1 MGDEFGEVTED
12 VKEDFTP
19 AEGLE
24 EAEVEEIPEDTEEEI
39 SEEVSE
45 LEEDF
50 TPAEELEEAEVEEI
64 PEDTE
69 EEISEEVSE
78 LEEDFTPAEGLE
90 EAEVEEIPED
100 MEEASEETS
109 EMKEDFTPAERLG
122 EAEVEEI
129 PEDTEEEASEET
141 SEMEKD
147 FTPAEELEE
156 AGVEEIPEDTEE
168 EISEEVSELEEDFTP
183 AEGLEEAE
191 VEEIPED
198 TEEASE
204 ETSEMEEDFTPAE
217 GLEEAEVEEIPEDTE
232 EEASEETSEMEED
245 FTSAEG
251 LEETEVEEMPEDTE
265 EEAFEMNETG
275 EDGGI
280 PVKVL
285 KPNGDTSTHVPEYE
299 EEIAA
304 LDKGIENA
312 KQPYLDEAKEIA
324 DEYNRIVEDSEMEN
338 EDKISS
344 LEMEKARLTS
354 LKDQWKEESSEW
366 YEEKDRLQKM
376 KSQQTID
383 DMQENESVDISS
395 DELNSFSDKI
405 KNFWED
411 DTEDNA
417 YVSDNTNKIHD
428 INNQAK
434 DIRSPKSIEGMD
446 ANEPNVDVFPL
457 EKTNQTINNIELDD
471 GSEQK
476 IFDHPDRLLNELPY
490 SQGINEFDKE
500 GTCALANLGSWL
512 EIGGSRNVEND
523 IVKYASTHMDMYGN
537 ALCSENGGVLP
548 ENIPV
553 IWKQFGVDAY
563 LDGSKNLEH
572 IAEAV
577 ESGKAVSV
585 GVNAGKLYESDN
597 IENIDLNDCYGDGG
611 ANHAI
616 GVMSCARDAIT
627 GNLTHFY
634 INDTGRDLARDACRK
649 VKVVDFLQAFNVK
662 RGVAIISKKPIW

>member
-19 AEGLE
+19 AEG
-24 EAEVEEIPEDTEEEI
+24 
-39 SEEVSE
+39 
-45 LEEDF
+45 
-50 TPAEELEEAEVEEI
+50 LEEAEVEEI

>member
-19 AEGLE
+19 TEGLE

-45 LEEDF
+45 
-50 TPAEELEEAEVEEI
+50 
-64 PEDTE
+64 
-69 EEISEEVSE
+69 
-78 LEEDFTPAEGLE
+78 
-90 EAEVEEIPED
+90 
-100 MEEASEETS
+100 M
-109 EMKEDFTPAERLG
+109 
-122 EAEVEEI
+122 
-129 PEDTEEEASEET
+129 
-141 SEMEKD
+141 
-147 FTPAEELEE
+147 
-156 AGVEEIPEDTEE
+156 
-168 EISEEVSELEEDFTP
+168 EEDFTP

-204 ETSEMEEDFTPAE
+204 GTSERK
-217 GLEEAEVEEIPEDTE
+217 
-232 EEASEETSEMEED
+232 ED

-251 LEETEVEEMPEDTE
+251 LEETEVEEMTEDTE

-285 KPNGDTSTHVPEYE
+285 KPNGDTSTYVPEYD
-299 EEIAA
+299 EEISA

-324 DEYNRIVEDSEMEN
+324 DEYNRIIEDSEMEN

-344 LEMEKARLTS
+344 LEMEKNRLTS
-354 LKDQWKEESSEW
+354 LKDQWQEESSEW
-366 YEEKDRLQKM
+366 YEKKDRLQKM

-405 KNFWED
+405 KNFLED

-537 ALCSENGGVLP
+537 ALCSESGGVLP

>member
-1 MGDEFGEVTED
+1 MEEDFTPAEGLEEAEIEEIPEDTEEEISEEVSEME
-12 VKEDFTP
+12 EDFTP

-39 SEEVSE
+39 SEE
-45 LEEDF
+45 
-50 TPAEELEEAEVEEI
+50 
-64 PEDTE
+64 
-69 EEISEEVSE
+69 
-78 LEEDFTPAEGLE
+78 
-90 EAEVEEIPED
+90 
-100 MEEASEETS
+100 TS
-109 EMKEDFTPAERLG
+109 EM
-122 EAEVEEI
+122 
-129 PEDTEEEASEET
+129 
-141 SEMEKD
+141 
-147 FTPAEELEE
+147 
-156 AGVEEIPEDTEE
+156 
-168 EISEEVSELEEDFTP
+168 EEDFTP

-198 TEEASE
+198 TEEEISE

-245 FTSAEG
+245 FTPAEG
-251 LEETEVEEMPEDTE
+251 LEEAEAEEIPEDTEEEASEEVSEMEEDFTPAEGLEEAEVEEIPEDTE

-285 KPNGDTSTHVPEYE
+285 KPNGDTSTYVPEYD
-299 EEIAA
+299 EEISA

-324 DEYNRIVEDSEMEN
+324 DEYNRIIEDSEMEN

-344 LEMEKARLTS
+344 LEMEKNRLTS
-354 LKDQWKEESSEW
+354 LKDQWQEESSEW

-428 INNQAK
+428 VNNQAK

-537 ALCSENGGVLP
+537 ALCSESGGVLP

-572 IAEAV
+572 IAETV

-627 GNLTHFY
+627 CNLTHFY

>member
-1 MGDEFGEVTED
+1 ME
-12 VKEDFTP
+12 EDFTP

-39 SEEVSE
+39 
-45 LEEDF
+45 
-50 TPAEELEEAEVEEI
+50 
-64 PEDTE
+64 
-69 EEISEEVSE
+69 
-78 LEEDFTPAEGLE
+78 
-90 EAEVEEIPED
+90 
-100 MEEASEETS
+100 
-109 EMKEDFTPAERLG
+109 
-122 EAEVEEI
+122 
-129 PEDTEEEASEET
+129 
-141 SEMEKD
+141 
-147 FTPAEELEE
+147 
-156 AGVEEIPEDTEE
+156 
-168 EISEEVSELEEDFTP
+168 
-183 AEGLEEAE
+183 
-191 VEEIPED
+191 
-198 TEEASE
+198 SE

-232 EEASEETSEMEED
+232 EVSEMEEDFTPAEGLEEAEAEKIPEDTEEEAYEEVSEMEEDFTPAEGLEEAEVEEIPEDTEEAAEGTSERKED

-285 KPNGDTSTHVPEYE
+285 KPNGDTSTYVPEYD
-299 EEIAA
+299 EEISA

-324 DEYNRIVEDSEMEN
+324 DEYNRIIEDSEMAN

-344 LEMEKARLTS
+344 LEMEKNRLTS
-354 LKDQWKEESSEW
+354 LKDQWQEESSEW

-434 DIRSPKSIEGMD
+434 DIRSPKSIEEMD

-537 ALCSENGGVLP
+537 ALCSESGGVLP